1 MACPLFQINSL
12 SWFLMLLDISLGNSR
27 LTQVYNCLFDSW
39 EKGLTEAVWDRCLSL
54 VLPAPV
60 TVWFCC
66 DLFLAAS
73 LVMFQPVRNKD
84 FLLCFCLSHCS
95 FGAPSLTFLFFFF
108 ATVWGHD
115 FISTSF
121 HFFFKKLFMLM
132 FWVLCTLQPPQR
144 IAKGRKGSAP
154 WAKDFVWHLDNQQCW
169 WSPYHVRAKDTGPC
183 SRRAV
188 FAMHSFFSADTV
200 HIRQIESVNW
210 G

>member
-1 MACPLFQINSL
+1 MSIWQLRKRTDWGSMGQVFV
-12 SWFLMLLDISLGNSR
+12 LGSSSSSN
-27 LTQVYNCLFDSW
+27 
-39 EKGLTEAVWDRCLSL
+39 SL
-54 VLPAPV
+54 VLLWSVLSSFSGHVPACEEQGLLV
-60 TVWFCC
+60 VF
-66 DLFLAAS
+66 LFEPLQ
-73 LVMFQPVRNKD
+73 FWGPITYIP
-84 FLLCFCLSHCS
+84 F
-95 FGAPSLTFLFFFF
+95 FFFF